1 MDVAIVPILSTHRV
15 WVVAGGHVAP
25 VRNQLA
31 VVGGEDLVAES
42 VDAIHG
48 GPLHSIGKPG

>member
-15 WVVAGGHVAP
+15 WVVTGGHVAP

-48 GPLHSIGKPG
+48 GPLHGVGEPG